1 MLDMVCAPMPFLV
14 GVMTPHMAQVSSG
27 CNTRQLQS
35 AVWVQVASMP
45 LEEVVIVD
53 LDTGKLKK
61 SPGCLTSRCPA
72 LAEYSGVAVVF
83 WRRSLAV
90 PSCS

>member
-1 MLDMVCAPMPFLV
+1 
-14 GVMTPHMAQVSSG
+14 
-27 CNTRQLQS
+27 
-35 AVWVQVASMP
+35 MP

-83 WRRSLAV
+83 WHRSLAV